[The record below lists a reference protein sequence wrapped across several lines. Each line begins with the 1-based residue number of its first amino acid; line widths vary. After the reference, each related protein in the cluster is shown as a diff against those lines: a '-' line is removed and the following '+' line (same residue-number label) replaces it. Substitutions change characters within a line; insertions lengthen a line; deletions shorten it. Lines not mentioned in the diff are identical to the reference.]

1 MAEFGWA
8 YVSGS
13 NLPQGVDK
21 AVQVKNGDE
30 FNGNSNFT
38 YDTSTN
44 ELILSGNMYLSGTL
58 YANEFTTNVTSKN
71 VINLSATGSTQI
83 GDTADDIHSFHGNCK
98 CRRRFKFLIKYFSL
112 VVLW

>member
-13 NLPQGVDK
+13 NLPQGVNK

-44 ELILSGNMYLSGTL
+44 
-58 YANEFTTNVTSKN
+58 
-71 VINLSATGSTQI
+71 
-83 GDTADDIHSFHGNCK
+83 
-98 CRRRFKFLIKYFSL
+98 
-112 VVLW
+112 